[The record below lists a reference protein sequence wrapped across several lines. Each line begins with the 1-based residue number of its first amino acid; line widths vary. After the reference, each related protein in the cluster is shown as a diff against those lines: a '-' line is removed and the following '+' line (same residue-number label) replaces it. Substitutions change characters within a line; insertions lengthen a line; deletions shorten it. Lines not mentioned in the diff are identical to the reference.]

1 MYNFIKQSYYVNM
14 NEYYRNIFDALVMLD
29 GLEKDLNI
37 RHFSPNELR
46 VFYTIVTQNAL
57 NEGDSNISEI
67 VNRSGMSRST
77 VYKTLKKLSNEG
89 IINLTQSEDDGR
101 ESLITLV
108 GNS

>member
-1 MYNFIKQSYYVNM
+1 M
-14 NEYYRNIFDALVMLD
+14 NEFYRNIFDALIMLD

-57 NEGDSNISEI
+57 NEGNSNISEI